1 MKQNIESIIKTQG
14 HENQFGIDVYEWF
27 FNEFENNYLSK
38 INGTQRNLNI
48 INEYDDEA
56 KQYIL
61 YQLSI
66 INKEASEELMNRLGI
81 KEISIPEKYKK
92 YIIG

>member
-81 KEISIPEKYKK
+81 KEVSIPEKHKK

>member
-38 INGTQRNLNI
+38 INGTQRNVNI

-66 INKEASEELMNRLGI
+66 INKEASKELMNRLGI
-81 KEISIPEKYKK
+81 KEIRIPEKYKK

>member
-1 MKQNIESIIKTQG
+1 MKQNIESIIKTKG

-38 INGTQRNLNI
+38 LDGTQRNVNI

-61 YQLSI
+61 YQLTL
-66 INKEASEELMNRLGI
+66 INKEASKELMNRLGI

>member
-1 MKQNIESIIKTQG
+1 MKQNIESIIERQG
-14 HENQFGIDVYEWF
+14 QENQFGIDVYEWF

-38 INGTQRNLNI
+38 INGTQRNVNI

-66 INKEASEELMNRLGI
+66 INKEAAKALMDRLGF

-92 YIIG
+92 YIRE

>member
-1 MKQNIESIIKTQG
+1 MLYYSKKFGSGYMKQNIESIIKTQG

-38 INGTQRNLNI
+38 INGTQRNINI

-56 KQYIL
+56 KQYI
-61 YQLSI
+61 YTS
-66 INKEASEELMNRLGI
+66 
-81 KEISIPEKYKK
+81 
-92 YIIG
+92 

>member
-38 INGTQRNLNI
+38 INGTQRNVNI

-66 INKEASEELMNRLGI
+66 INKEVSKELMNRLGI

>member
-1 MKQNIESIIKTQG
+1 MKQNVESIIKTQG

-27 FNEFENNYLSK
+27 FNEFENNYFSK
-38 INGTQRNLNI
+38 LNGTQRNVNI

-66 INKEASEELMNRLGI
+66 INKEVSKELMNRLGI

>member
-1 MKQNIESIIKTQG
+1 MKQNVESIIKTQG

-38 INGTQRNLNI
+38 LNGTQRNVNI

-66 INKEASEELMNRLGI
+66 INKEASKELMGRLGI

>member
-14 HENQFGIDVYEWF
+14 HKNQFGIDVYEWF

-38 INGTQRNLNI
+38 INGTQRNVNI

-81 KEISIPEKYKK
+81 KEVSIPEKHKK

>member
-1 MKQNIESIIKTQG
+1 MKQNVESIIKTQG

-38 INGTQRNLNI
+38 LNGTQRNVNI

-66 INKEASEELMNRLGI
+66 INKEASKELMDRLGI